1 MKILGIIPA
10 RYASSRLPAKPL
22 ALIGKKTLIER
33 VYRQAKQAKTLS
45 KVVIATDDD
54 RIFEHC
60 KNIGAEVMMTSISH
74 INGTDRCAEI
84 MKKFENEFQAAINI
98 QGDEPFVNP
107 IQIDQLG
114 QLFIDD
120 SKVEIATL
128 AKKINTYQELIDDRE
143 AKIVLNQ
150 RQECIYMSRNPIPFL
165 RNENIQTW
173 HQKADYYKHIGIYG
187 FRADILAQIP
197 TLPMSLL
204 ETQEGLEQLRWLA
217 YFKLKIGFTDFETLA
232 IDTPNDLLLAEN
244 FLVENHWD

>member
-22 ALIGKKTLIER
+22 AMIGKKTLIER
-33 VYRQAKQAKTLS
+33 VYQQAKQAKTLS
-45 KVVIATDDD
+45 KVMIATDDE
-54 RIFEHC
+54 RIFQHC
-60 KNIGAEVMMTSISH
+60 KNIGADVMMTSVTHS
-74 INGTDRCAEI
+74 NGTDRCAEV
-84 MKKFENEFQAAINI
+84 MQSFKNEFQAAINI

-120 SKVEIATL
+120 NLVEIATL
-128 AKKINTYQELIDDRE
+128 SKKIKSYEELIDERE

-150 RQECIYMSRNPIPFL
+150 NQECIYMSRSAVPFL
-165 RNENIQTW
+165 RNEPIQNW

-187 FRADILAQIP
+187 FRADILSKIP
-197 TLPMSLL
+197 TLPISIL

-217 YFKLKIGFTDFETLA
+217 YFKIKIGFTDFETLA
-232 IDTPNDLLLAEN
+232 IDTPNDLLLAEK
-244 FLVENHWD
+244 FLLDNHWD